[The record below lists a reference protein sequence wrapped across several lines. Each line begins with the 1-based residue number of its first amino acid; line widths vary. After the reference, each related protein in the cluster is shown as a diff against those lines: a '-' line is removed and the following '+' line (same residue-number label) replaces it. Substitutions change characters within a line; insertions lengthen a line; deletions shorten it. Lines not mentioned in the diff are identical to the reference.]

1 MIVYLNNYVI
11 FYLFINFIFGYLF
24 FEIESFVPLGR
35 LAHTAITV
43 DNKLYFFG
51 GDISGY
57 DTTEVFYLD
66 LTKPFNVISSSWNDI
81 STSSA
86 IPFRSTWA
94 AIALTNNSNDPTV
107 YLIGGTMHNE
117 NVEDSFIS
125 LVQTFNPNSNQWDI
139 PIIRGKE
146 PKRQREIQAIT
157 DDLGNIYVFG
167 GGADSLVGSETIQY
181 FNDMIILNT
190 NDLTWSYGTIIN
202 APL

>member
-94 AIALTNNSNDPTV
+94 AIALTSNNNNLTI
-107 YLIGGTMHNE
+107 YLIGG
-117 NVEDSFIS
+117 
-125 LVQTFNPNSNQWDI
+125 
-139 PIIRGKE
+139 
-146 PKRQREIQAIT
+146 
-157 DDLGNIYVFG
+157 
-167 GGADSLVGSETIQY
+167 
-181 FNDMIILNT
+181 
-190 NDLTWSYGTIIN
+190 
-202 APL
+202 